1 MISVLANAF
10 SVTYDPVRQVL
21 LISKKHASGH
31 SQDLL
36 TFTLQTLRD
45 LGWPGASRWVGEAV
59 LLLIPETRATFLPET
74 KDDELPVN
82 FLDRAISELENRTD
96 IPAEEQYELSMLYL
110 VRARLVK
117 SHVDLKL
124 ADKLLQQAARA
135 GCVTAANKVRDTWP
149 DAMSKAEGE
158 ISAK

>member
-10 SVTYDPVRQVL
+10 SITYDPVRQVL
-21 LISKKHASGH
+21 SISKKHASGH

-45 LGWPGASRWVGEAV
+45 LGWPGASRWVGESV

-82 FLDRAISELENRTD
+82 FLARAIAELENRPDT
-96 IPAEEQYELSMLYL
+96 PAEDQYQLSMLYL
-110 VRARLVK
+110 VRARLAK
-117 SHVDLKL
+117 SQTDLKL

-135 GCVTAANKVRDTWP
+135 GCVAAANAVRDTWR
-149 DAMSKAEGE
+149 DAMSKAEHE
-158 ISAK
+158 IAAK

>member
-1 MISVLANAF
+1 MISVLTNAF
-10 SVTYDPVRQVL
+10 GVTYDPVGQVL
-21 LISKKHASGH
+21 TISMKHASGH

-74 KDDELPVN
+74 KDDELPVS
-82 FLDRAISELENRTD
+82 FLDRAISELENRADTA
-96 IPAEEQYELSMLYL
+96 AEDQHVLSMLYL

-117 SHVDLKL
+117 SHADLKL

-135 GCVTAANKVRDTWP
+135 GCVAAANAVRDTWP

-158 ISAK
+158 ISAR